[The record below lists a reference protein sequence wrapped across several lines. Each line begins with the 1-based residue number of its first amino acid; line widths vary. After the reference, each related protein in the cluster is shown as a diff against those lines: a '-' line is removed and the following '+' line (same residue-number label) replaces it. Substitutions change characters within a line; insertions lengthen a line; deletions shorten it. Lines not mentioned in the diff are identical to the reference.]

1 MTDLVWSGYFEYSD
15 DFIEYGLHSTVVEY
29 NSMARTIILTEGKT
43 DTYFLKESMKLLY
56 PHLVDYY
63 SFLEFENSKLGG
75 GVGNLTNIVKAFA
88 GSGIV
93 NNIIALFDNDTAA
106 ASAIKSLSKTVI
118 PNNIKILKLPD
129 IEVLRDYPTIG
140 PSGNVNLDMNG
151 IAASIELFF
160 GSDVLKIE
168 GENLS
173 PVQWTGYDPNI
184 KKYQGEVIDKITLQR
199 RFNKKIEA
207 SKSDKDD
214 CLDDKWDDMRSIF
227 KLLFNAFNENH
238 REQLLWMI
246 DEYYST

>member
-1 MTDLVWSGYFEYSD
+1 M
-15 DFIEYGLHSTVVEY
+15 
-29 NSMARTIILTEGKT
+29 
-43 DTYFLKESMKLLY
+43 
-56 PHLVDYY
+56 
-63 SFLEFENSKLGG
+63 GG

-140 PSGNVNLDMNG
+140 PSGNVNLDING

-214 CLDDKWDDMRSIF
+214 CLDDKWDDMR
-227 KLLFNAFNENH
+227 
-238 REQLLWMI
+238 
-246 DEYYST
+246 